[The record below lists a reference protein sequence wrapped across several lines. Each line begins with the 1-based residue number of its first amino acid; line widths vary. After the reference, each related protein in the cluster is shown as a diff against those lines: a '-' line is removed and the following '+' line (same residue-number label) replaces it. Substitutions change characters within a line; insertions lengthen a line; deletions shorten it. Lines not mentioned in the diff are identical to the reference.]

1 MFMADIQK
9 IPPKKSINREELH
22 GTLLLWDS
30 PPNPPPY
37 QVEND
42 QIVMEPILYD

>member
-9 IPPKKSINREELH
+9 IPQKNSINREGLH
-22 GTLLLWDS
+22 GTLLLWAS
-30 PPNPPPY
+30 PPSPPY